1 MWPSV
6 IINAVLNLTGSC
18 LASLTGGE
26 GLSVR
31 PSPTA
36 APPAVIYASLSAIVA
51 NLKTSDASGARFGLM
66 AARPASTGYS
76 YTYFSF
82 LVPDFQLP
90 PMSPDSLQAVARV
103 LRYGRINKVVSVS

>member
-1 MWPSV
+1 M
-6 IINAVLNLTGSC
+6 IINIVLNLKRSC
-18 LASLTGGE
+18 LTSLTAGE
-26 GLSVR
+26 GLSVQ
-31 PSPTA
+31 PLPTA
-36 APPAVIYASLSAIVA
+36 APPAVIYRSLFAIVT
-51 NLKTSDASGARFGLM
+51 NLKTTDASRPRFGLM
-66 AARPASTGYS
+66 AASPASTGYS